1 MVVSAEH
8 GIAGTG
14 LCLCVRGRFLKL
26 GVDFVHS
33 LVYFFFIFLQLIW
46 EGVGMAMT
54 CGAAS
59 WVEAVREQGGLL
71 QASCV
76 VFLPSL

>member
-1 MVVSAEH
+1 MSDAEYVLYWLVFVCAWEVFEI
-8 GIAGTG
+8 GGW
-14 LCLCVRGRFLKL
+14 
-26 GVDFVHS
+26 FVHS
-33 LVYFFFIFLQLIW
+33 LVYFFIFFLQLIW

-59 WVEAVREQGGLL
+59 WVEAAWEQGGLL